1 MKLSIRV
8 ALHPLSGDSLHTL
21 PHQREEVNCFYAV
34 FCFFSRF
41 FREIFCDFQWLQDVV
56 FLRVLCYNIL
66 VPFGTKE
73 EEEAM
78 KAVLRTIFCIL
89 SVLCVAAAVVIGMIF
104 GLLWALICIAGAAV
118 FAGLMLLAKR
128 EKPAP
133 EEKPDFMKSEEEN
146 RAINEK
152 HDRE

>member
-1 MKLSIRV
+1 
-8 ALHPLSGDSLHTL
+8 
-21 PHQREEVNCFYAV
+21 
-34 FCFFSRF
+34 
-41 FREIFCDFQWLQDVV
+41 
-56 FLRVLCYNIL
+56 
-66 VPFGTKE
+66 
-73 EEEAM
+73 M

-104 GLLWALICIAGAAV
+104 GLLWALVCIAGAAV

-128 EKPAP
+128 EKAAP
-133 EEKPDFMKSEEEN
+133 EKPDFMKSEEEN

>member
-1 MKLSIRV
+1 
-8 ALHPLSGDSLHTL
+8 
-21 PHQREEVNCFYAV
+21 
-34 FCFFSRF
+34 
-41 FREIFCDFQWLQDVV
+41 
-56 FLRVLCYNIL
+56 
-66 VPFGTKE
+66 
-73 EEEAM
+73 M

-89 SVLCVAAAVVIGMIF
+89 SVLCVAASVVIGMIF
-104 GLLWALICIAGAAV
+104 GLLWALVCVAGAAV

-133 EEKPDFMKSEEEN
+133 DEKPDFMKSDEEN

>member
-1 MKLSIRV
+1 
-8 ALHPLSGDSLHTL
+8 
-21 PHQREEVNCFYAV
+21 
-34 FCFFSRF
+34 
-41 FREIFCDFQWLQDVV
+41 
-56 FLRVLCYNIL
+56 
-66 VPFGTKE
+66 
-73 EEEAM
+73 M

-89 SVLCVAAAVVIGMIF
+89 SVLCLAAAVVIGMIF
-104 GLLWALICIAGAAV
+104 GFVWAIVCFAGAAV

-128 EKPAP
+128 EKSAP

>member
-1 MKLSIRV
+1 MLCFCAFCVTI
-8 ALHPLSGDSLHTL
+8 SL
-21 PHQREEVNCFYAV
+21 
-34 FCFFSRF
+34 
-41 FREIFCDFQWLQDVV
+41 
-56 FLRVLCYNIL
+56 FLL
-66 VPFGTKE
+66 GAKE

-104 GLLWALICIAGAAV
+104 GLLWALVCIAGAAV

-128 EKPAP
+128 EKAAP

>member
-1 MKLSIRV
+1 MLCFCAFCVTI
-8 ALHPLSGDSLHTL
+8 SL
-21 PHQREEVNCFYAV
+21 
-34 FCFFSRF
+34 
-41 FREIFCDFQWLQDVV
+41 
-56 FLRVLCYNIL
+56 FLL
-66 VPFGTKE
+66 GAKE

-89 SVLCVAAAVVIGMIF
+89 SVLCVAAAVVVGMIF
-104 GLLWALICIAGAAV
+104 GLLWALVCIAGAAV

-133 EEKPDFMKSEEEN
+133 EEKPDFMKSDEEN

-152 HDRE
+152 DDRD

>member
-1 MKLSIRV
+1 
-8 ALHPLSGDSLHTL
+8 
-21 PHQREEVNCFYAV
+21 
-34 FCFFSRF
+34 
-41 FREIFCDFQWLQDVV
+41 
-56 FLRVLCYNIL
+56 
-66 VPFGTKE
+66 
-73 EEEAM
+73 M

-104 GLLWALICIAGAAV
+104 GFVWAIVCIAGAAV

-128 EKPAP
+128 EKAAP
-133 EEKPDFMKSEEEN
+133 EGKPDFMMSEEEN